1 MNNTLLEKYHFQG
14 ICRPQSFSIGDKV
27 CVYYKIKEGEKERIQ
42 KYEGSVIAIKNKGVG
57 KSFTVH
63 RISYNV
69 GVERIFPLYAPTID
83 KIEVLKS
90 SKIRRAK
97 LYYLRD
103 RIGKQARL
111 KEIKKKAKID
121 LVYENSKKLNKE

>member
-1 MNNTLLEKYHFQG
+1 MNNTLLEKYHFKG
-14 ICRPQSFSIGDKV
+14 IRRPQNFSIGDKV

-97 LYYLRD
+97 LYYLRN

-121 LVYENSKKLNKE
+121 IVYENSKKLNKE